1 METIECLTLK
11 GIKGIADGEVFYVNY
26 GQIVTV
32 GRSRECD
39 ISFRRFKKFK
49 DLPKEKEDNEGLV
62 SVSRKH
68 LRIAFYNSQCVE
80 LKDLSS
86 NGSFLNNEQI
96 KKKIIDDIKEKTY
109 EIRLG
114 SRETFQLTWGKK
126 ACPEL
131 VEGTTNQKPE
141 TNGEE
146 KESSK
151 KPA

>member
-126 ACPEL
+126 DI
-131 VEGTTNQKPE
+131 TNQKPE